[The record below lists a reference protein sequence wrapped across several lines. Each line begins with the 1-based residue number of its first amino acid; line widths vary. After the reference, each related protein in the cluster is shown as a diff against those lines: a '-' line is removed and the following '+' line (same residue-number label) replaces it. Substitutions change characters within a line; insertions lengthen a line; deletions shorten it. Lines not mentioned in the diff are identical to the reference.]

1 MFQAFDSSFLTL
13 ILVGSVFA
21 GITPLMLRGDQSVAL
36 CRCNGSQC
44 SFDSCLQVICIVWL
58 MLLIF
63 LLATAYRFSIKF
75 KSVSWAQKHHGHW
88 TNFWYLL
95 QCGQV
100 PGSGKGQHL
109 HNGPTP
115 AARGFYVLVV
125 FFQTG
130 TLFSNEKTG
139 VCVGG
144 GAYIR
149 QKSLLSCKT
158 PAKIEQ
164 WSHFRNM
171 KIVLCSW
178 IFEKHTIFLNNTA
191 QSVPYNLCVACSPF
205 ERHLWLFCGLLSSQQ
220 PCLLWCSPQIQTER
234 PFRGSGNHWVFFGVM
249 GWLGCGR
256 TSF

>member
-75 KSVSWAQKHHGHW
+75 KSVSLAQKHHGHW

-144 GAYIR
+144 RHTSGKKVYFPAKHL
-149 QKSLLSCKT
+149 QKLSNDHTSEIWRLSCV
-158 PAKIEQ
+158 PG
-164 WSHFRNM
+164 
-171 KIVLCSW
+171 
-178 IFEKHTIFLNNTA
+178 FLKST
-191 QSVPYNLCVACSPF
+191 
-205 ERHLWLFCGLLSSQQ
+205 LF
-220 PCLLWCSPQIQTER
+220 
-234 PFRGSGNHWVFFGVM
+234 F
-249 GWLGCGR
+249 
-256 TSF
+256 

>member
-75 KSVSWAQKHHGHW
+75 KSVSLAQKHHGHW

-109 HNGPTP
+109 PWASENIMGQHQQLGDSMSLWYSFRLGLYFQMKRQVCVSGGGHTSGKKVYFP
-115 AARGFYVLVV
+115 AKHLQKLSNDHTSEIWRLSCVPGFLKS
-125 FFQTG
+125 
-130 TLFSNEKTG
+130 TLF
-139 VCVGG
+139 
-144 GAYIR
+144 
-149 QKSLLSCKT
+149 
-158 PAKIEQ
+158 
-164 WSHFRNM
+164 F
-171 KIVLCSW
+171 
-178 IFEKHTIFLNNTA
+178 
-191 QSVPYNLCVACSPF
+191 
-205 ERHLWLFCGLLSSQQ
+205 
-220 PCLLWCSPQIQTER
+220 
-234 PFRGSGNHWVFFGVM
+234 
-249 GWLGCGR
+249 
-256 TSF
+256 